1 MNKLNDSFTNTF
13 DSIKLSKE
21 KSNSLN
27 KKIIFAYKQKRKKMK
42 IIVSILAIASVLLVG
57 SGIAYANEIKEIV
70 SSIFTKSYTEKVDGN
85 DVQKIKLKYNGVK
98 EINYNADLK
107 EPTGGGIDSLKN
119 EPIDKDSYS
128 MYTYE
133 ELEKELGTKLLKND
147 LFKRD
152 KFILE
157 TLEKKDGK
165 IATISLY
172 MNNAFMYD
180 NKENKNVSIVN
191 FNILIK
197 TKYAERK
204 ENSELNHGNYTDETI
219 PKYKV
224 NQLNTIAYGI
234 EYGKRRRV
242 YMEYD
247 DVVYSFTLST
257 GADYRDKPDEEVQKI
272 LDAFH
277 Y

>member
-1 MNKLNDSFTNTF
+1 MNKL
-13 DSIKLSKE
+13 KE
-21 KSNSLN
+21 KYIDNISNIVLTDERNNYLRLETINRYKKRKRN
-27 KKIIFAYKQKRKKMK
+27 KKIIFSLIMMF
-42 IIVSILAIASVLLVG
+42 SILIIG
-57 SGIAYANEIKEIV
+57 TGITYAEEIKEIV
-70 SSIFTKSYTEKVDGN
+70 TSIFTKSYTEKVDGN

-107 EPTGGGIDSLKN
+107 EPTCSGIDSFKN

-133 ELEKELGTKLLKND
+133 ELEKELGIKLLKND
-147 LFKRD
+147 LFKKD
-152 KFILE
+152 KFILK
-157 TLEKKDGK
+157 TLEKNDGK

-172 MNNAFMYD
+172 MTNVFKYD
-180 NKENKNVSIVN
+180 NKENKNVSFVS

-224 NQLNTIAYGI
+224 GKLNTIAYGI

-247 DVVYSFTLST
+247 DVIYSFTLST

>member
-1 MNKLNDSFTNTF
+1 MNKL
-13 DSIKLSKE
+13 KE
-21 KSNSLN
+21 KYIDNISNIVLTDERNAYLRLETINRYKKRKRN
-27 KKIIFAYKQKRKKMK
+27 KKVIFSLIMMF
-42 IIVSILAIASVLLVG
+42 SILIIG
-57 SGIAYANEIKEIV
+57 TGIAYANEIKEIV

-107 EPTGGGIDSLKN
+107 EPTGSGIDSFKN

-133 ELEKELGTKLLKND
+133 ELEKKLGIKLLKND

-152 KFILE
+152 KFILK
-157 TLEKKDGK
+157 TLEKNDGK

-172 MNNAFMYD
+172 MTNVFKYD
-180 NKENKNVSIVN
+180 NKENKNVSFVS

-224 NQLNTIAYGI
+224 GKLNTIAYGI

-247 DVVYSFTLST
+247 DVIYSFTLST

>member
-57 SGIAYANEIKEIV
+57 SGIAYAYEIKEIV
-70 SSIFTKSYTEKVDGN
+70 SSIFTKSYTEKVDNN

-107 EPTGGGIDSLKN
+107 EPTGSGIDSFKN

-133 ELEKELGTKLLKND
+133 ELEKKLGIKLLKND

-152 KFILE
+152 KFILK
-157 TLEKKDGK
+157 TLEKNDGK
-165 IATISLY
+165 IATIGLY
-172 MNNAFMYD
+172 MTNVFKYD
-180 NKENKNVSIVN
+180 NKENKNVSFVS

-247 DVVYSFTLST
+247 DVIYSFTLST

>member
-1 MNKLNDSFTNTF
+1 MNKL
-13 DSIKLSKE
+13 KE
-21 KSNSLN
+21 KYIDNISNIVLTDERNAYLRLETINRYKKRKRN
-27 KKIIFAYKQKRKKMK
+27 KKIIFSLIMMF
-42 IIVSILAIASVLLVG
+42 SILIIG
-57 SGIAYANEIKEIV
+57 TGITYAEEIKEIV
-70 SSIFTKSYTEKVDGN
+70 TSIFTKSYTEKIDN
-85 DVQKIKLKYNGVK
+85 NEVQKIKLKYNGVK

-107 EPTGGGIDSLKN
+107 EPTGSGIDSFKN

-133 ELEKELGTKLLKND
+133 ELEKELGIKLLKND

-152 KFILE
+152 KFILK
-157 TLEKKDGK
+157 TLEKNDGK

-172 MNNAFMYD
+172 MTNVFKYD
-180 NKENKNVSIVN
+180 NKENKNVSFVS

-224 NQLNTIAYGI
+224 GKLNTIAYGI

-247 DVVYSFTLST
+247 DVIYSFTLSP
-257 GADYRDKPDEEVQKI
+257 GADYYNKSDEEVQKI

>member
-1 MNKLNDSFTNTF
+1 MNKL
-13 DSIKLSKE
+13 KE
-21 KSNSLN
+21 KYIDNISNIVLTDERN
-27 KKIIFAYKQKRKKMK
+27 DYLKLETINRYKKRKKKNK
-42 IIVSILAIASVLLVG
+42 IVFSLIMIFSILIIG
-57 SGIAYANEIKEIV
+57 TGIAYANEIKEIV

-98 EINYNADLK
+98 KINYNADLK
-107 EPTGGGIDSLKN
+107 EPTGSGIDSFKN

-133 ELEKELGTKLLKND
+133 ELEKELGIKLLRND

-152 KFILE
+152 KFILK
-157 TLEKKDGK
+157 TLEKKNGK
-165 IATISLY
+165 ISTIILY
-172 MNNAFMYD
+172 MTNVFKYD
-180 NKENKNVSIVN
+180 NKENKNVSFVS

-224 NQLNTIAYGI
+224 GKLNTIAYGI
-234 EYGKRRRV
+234 EYGRRRSV

-247 DVVYSFTLST
+247 DVLYSFTLSP
-257 GADYRDKPDEEVQKI
+257 GADYHNKPDEEVQKI
-272 LDAFH
+272 LDGFH

>member
-1 MNKLNDSFTNTF
+1 MNKINDCFNNTF
-13 DSIKLSKE
+13 DNIKLSE
-21 KSNSLN
+21 SQSNDLNQRIILGYKKRKRN
-27 KKIIFAYKQKRKKMK
+27 KKIIF
-42 IIVSILAIASVLLVG
+42 SILVITSMILVG
-57 SGIAYANEIKEIV
+57 TGITYAEEIKEIV
-70 SSIFTKSYTEKVDGN
+70 TSIFTKSYTEKIDN
-85 DVQKIKLKYNGVK
+85 NEVQKIKLKYNGVK

-107 EPTGGGIDSLKN
+107 ESTSSGIDSFNN

-133 ELEKELGTKLLKND
+133 ELEKKLGIKLLKND

-152 KFILE
+152 KFILK
-157 TLEKKDGK
+157 TLEKNDGK
-165 IATISLY
+165 IATIVLY
-172 MNNAFMYD
+172 MTNVFKYD
-180 NKENKNVSIVN
+180 NKENKNVSFVS

-234 EYGKRRRV
+234 EYGRRRSV

-247 DVVYSFTLST
+247 DVLYSFTLSP
-257 GADYRDKPDEEVQKI
+257 GADYHNKPDEEVQKI
-272 LDAFH
+272 LDGFH

>member
-1 MNKLNDSFTNTF
+1 MNKINDRFNNTF
-13 DSIKLSKE
+13 DNIKLSE
-21 KSNSLN
+21 SQSNDLNQRIILGYKKRKRN
-27 KKIIFAYKQKRKKMK
+27 KKIIF
-42 IIVSILAIASVLLVG
+42 SVLVITSMILFGTGVT
-57 SGIAYANEIKEIV
+57 YANEIKEIV
-70 SSIFTKSYTEKVDGN
+70 TSIFTKSYTEKVDDN

-98 EINYNADLK
+98 KINYEANLK
-107 EPTGGGIDSLKN
+107 EPIGGGIDSFNN

-133 ELEKELGTKLLKND
+133 ELEKELGIKLLRND

-152 KFILE
+152 KFILK
-157 TLEKKDGK
+157 TLEKRDGK

-172 MNNAFMYD
+172 MTNVFKYD
-180 NKENKNVSIVN
+180 NKENKNVSFVS

-224 NQLNTIAYGI
+224 GKLNTIAYGI

-247 DVVYSFTLST
+247 DVIYSFTLST

-272 LDAFH
+272 LDGFH

>member
-1 MNKLNDSFTNTF
+1 MNKINDCFNNTF
-13 DSIKLSKE
+13 DNIKLSKSQSYDLNQRIILGY
-21 KSNSLN
+21 KKRKRN
-27 KKIIFAYKQKRKKMK
+27 KKIIFSLIMMF
-42 IIVSILAIASVLLVG
+42 SILIIG
-57 SGIAYANEIKEIV
+57 TGITYAEEIKEIV
-70 SSIFTKSYTEKVDGN
+70 TSIFTKSYTEKVDGN

-98 EINYNADLK
+98 KINYNADLK
-107 EPTGGGIDSLKN
+107 EPTGSGIDSLNN

-133 ELEKELGTKLLKND
+133 ELEKELGIKLLRND

-152 KFILE
+152 KFILK
-157 TLEKKDGK
+157 TLEKKNGK
-165 IATISLY
+165 ISTISLY
-172 MNNAFMYD
+172 MTNVFKYD
-180 NKENKNVSIVN
+180 NKENKNASFVS

-197 TKYAERK
+197 TKYAESK

-224 NQLNTIAYGI
+224 GKLNTIAYGI

-242 YMEYD
+242 YMDYD
-247 DVVYSFTLST
+247 DVLYSFTLST

>member
-1 MNKLNDSFTNTF
+1 MNKINDRFNNTF
-13 DSIKLSKE
+13 DNIKLSKSQSYDLNQRIILGY
-21 KSNSLN
+21 KKRKRN
-27 KKIIFAYKQKRKKMK
+27 KKIIFSLIM
-42 IIVSILAIASVLLVG
+42 IFSILIIG
-57 SGIAYANEIKEIV
+57 TGITYAEEIKEIV

-107 EPTGGGIDSLKN
+107 EPTGSGIDSFKN

-133 ELEKELGTKLLKND
+133 ELEKELGIKILKND

-157 TLEKKDGK
+157 TLEKNDGK

-172 MNNAFMYD
+172 MTNVFKYD
-180 NKENKNVSIVN
+180 NKENKNVSFVS

-224 NQLNTIAYGI
+224 GKLNTIAYGI

-247 DVVYSFTLST
+247 DVIYSFTLST
-257 GADYRDKPDEEVQKI
+257 GADYHNKPDEEVQKI

>member
-1 MNKLNDSFTNTF
+1 MNKL
-13 DSIKLSKE
+13 KE
-21 KSNSLN
+21 KYIDNISNIVLTDERNAYLRLETINRYKKRKRN
-27 KKIIFAYKQKRKKMK
+27 KKIIFSLIMMF
-42 IIVSILAIASVLLVG
+42 SILIIG
-57 SGIAYANEIKEIV
+57 TGITYAEEIKEIV
-70 SSIFTKSYTEKVDGN
+70 TSIFTKSYTEKVDGN

-107 EPTGGGIDSLKN
+107 EPTGSGIDSFKN

-133 ELEKELGTKLLKND
+133 ELEKELGIKLLKND

-152 KFILE
+152 KFILK
-157 TLEKKDGK
+157 TLEKNDGK
-165 IATISLY
+165 LATIGLY
-172 MNNAFMYD
+172 MTNVFKYD
-180 NKENKNVSIVN
+180 NKENKNVSFVS

-224 NQLNTIAYGI
+224 GKLGTMAYGI
-234 EYGKRRRV
+234 EYGKRRSV

-247 DVVYSFTLST
+247 DVIYSFTLSP
-257 GADYRDKPDEEVQKI
+257 GADYYNKSDEEVQKI
-272 LDAFH
+272 LDGFH

>member
-1 MNKLNDSFTNTF
+1 MNKL
-13 DSIKLSKE
+13 KE
-21 KSNSLN
+21 KYIDNISNIVLTDERN
-27 KKIIFAYKQKRKKMK
+27 DYLKLETINRYKKRKKKNKIIFSLIM
-42 IIVSILAIASVLLVG
+42 IFSILIIG
-57 SGIAYANEIKEIV
+57 TGITYAEEIKEIV
-70 SSIFTKSYTEKVDGN
+70 TSIFTKSYTEKIDN
-85 DVQKIKLKYNGVK
+85 NEVQKIKLKYNSVK
-98 EINYNADLK
+98 KINYEADLK
-107 EPTGGGIDSLKN
+107 EPTGSGIDSLKN

-133 ELEKELGTKLLKND
+133 ELEKELGIKLLRND

-152 KFILE
+152 KFILK
-157 TLEKKDGK
+157 TLEKKNGK
-165 IATISLY
+165 ISTISLY
-172 MNNAFMYD
+172 MTNVFKYD
-180 NKENKNVSIVN
+180 NKENKNVSFVS

-224 NQLNTIAYGI
+224 GKLNTMAYGI

-242 YMEYD
+242 YMDYD
-247 DVVYSFTLST
+247 DVLYSFTLSP
-257 GADYRDKPDEEVQKI
+257 GADYHNKPDEEVQKI
-272 LDAFH
+272 LDGFH

>member
-1 MNKLNDSFTNTF
+1 MNKINDRFNNTF
-13 DSIKLSKE
+13 DNIKLSKSQSYDLNQRIILGY
-21 KSNSLN
+21 KKRKRN
-27 KKIIFAYKQKRKKMK
+27 KKIIFSLIMMF
-42 IIVSILAIASVLLVG
+42 SILIIG
-57 SGIAYANEIKEIV
+57 TGITYAEEIKEIV

-133 ELEKELGTKLLKND
+133 ELEKELGIKLLKND

-152 KFILE
+152 KFILK
-157 TLEKKDGK
+157 TLEKNDGK
-165 IATISLY
+165 IANISLY
-172 MNNAFMYD
+172 MTNVFKYD
-180 NKENKNVSIVN
+180 NKENKNVSFVS

-224 NQLNTIAYGI
+224 GKLNTIAYGI

-247 DVVYSFTLST
+247 DVIYSFTLST

>member
-1 MNKLNDSFTNTF
+1 MNKL
-13 DSIKLSKE
+13 KE
-21 KSNSLN
+21 KYIDNISNIVLTDERNAYLRLETINRYKKRKRN
-27 KKIIFAYKQKRKKMK
+27 KKIIFSLIMMF
-42 IIVSILAIASVLLVG
+42 SILIIG
-57 SGIAYANEIKEIV
+57 TGITYAEEIKEIV

-85 DVQKIKLKYNGVK
+85 EVQKIKLKYNGVK

-107 EPTGGGIDSLKN
+107 EPTGSGIDSFKN

-133 ELEKELGTKLLKND
+133 ELEKELGIKLLKND
-147 LFKRD
+147 LFKND
-152 KFILE
+152 KFILK
-157 TLEKKDGK
+157 TLEKNDGK
-165 IATISLY
+165 IATIGLY
-172 MNNAFMYD
+172 MINVFKYD
-180 NKENKNVSIVN
+180 NKENKNVSFVS

-224 NQLNTIAYGI
+224 GKLNTIAYGI

-242 YMEYD
+242 YMDYD
-247 DVVYSFTLST
+247 DVLYSFTLSP
-257 GADYRDKPDEEVQKI
+257 GADYHNKPDEEVQKI
-272 LDAFH
+272 LDGFH

>member
-1 MNKLNDSFTNTF
+1 M
-13 DSIKLSKE
+13 
-21 KSNSLN
+21 
-27 KKIIFAYKQKRKKMK
+27 
-42 IIVSILAIASVLLVG
+42 
-57 SGIAYANEIKEIV
+57 
-70 SSIFTKSYTEKVDGN
+70 
-85 DVQKIKLKYNGVK
+85 
-98 EINYNADLK
+98 K
-107 EPTGGGIDSLKN
+107 EPTGSGIDSLKN

-133 ELEKELGTKLLKND
+133 ELEKELGIKLLRND

-152 KFILE
+152 KFILK
-157 TLEKKDGK
+157 TLEKKNGK
-165 IATISLY
+165 ISTIILY
-172 MNNAFMYD
+172 MTNVFKYD
-180 NKENKNVSIVN
+180 NKENKNVSFVS

-197 TKYAERK
+197 TKYAESK

-224 NQLNTIAYGI
+224 GKLNTIAYGI

-247 DVVYSFTLST
+247 DVLYSFTLSP
-257 GADYRDKPDEEVQKI
+257 GADYHNKPDEEVQKI
-272 LDAFH
+272 LDGFH

>member
-1 MNKLNDSFTNTF
+1 MNKL
-13 DSIKLSKE
+13 KE
-21 KSNSLN
+21 KYIDNISNIVLTDERNAYLRLETINRYKKRKRN
-27 KKIIFAYKQKRKKMK
+27 KKIIFSLIMMF
-42 IIVSILAIASVLLVG
+42 SILIIG
-57 SGIAYANEIKEIV
+57 TGITYAEEIKEIV

-85 DVQKIKLKYNGVK
+85 EVQKIKLKYNGVK

-107 EPTGGGIDSLKN
+107 EPTGSGIDSFKN

-133 ELEKELGTKLLKND
+133 ELEKELGIKLLKND
-147 LFKRD
+147 LFKKD
-152 KFILE
+152 KFILK
-157 TLEKKDGK
+157 TLEKNDGK
-165 IATISLY
+165 IATIGLY
-172 MNNAFMYD
+172 MINVFKYD
-180 NKENKNVSIVN
+180 NKENKNVSFVS

-224 NQLNTIAYGI
+224 GKLNTIAYGI

-242 YMEYD
+242 YMDYD
-247 DVVYSFTLST
+247 DVLYSFTLSP
-257 GADYRDKPDEEVQKI
+257 GADYHNKPDEEVQKI
-272 LDAFH
+272 LDGFH

>member
-1 MNKLNDSFTNTF
+1 MNKL
-13 DSIKLSKE
+13 KE
-21 KSNSLN
+21 KYIDNISNIVLTDERNAYLRLETINRYKKRKRN
-27 KKIIFAYKQKRKKMK
+27 KKIIFSLIMMF
-42 IIVSILAIASVLLVG
+42 SILIIG
-57 SGIAYANEIKEIV
+57 TGITYAEEIKEIV
-70 SSIFTKSYTEKVDGN
+70 TSIFTKSYTEKVDGN

-107 EPTGGGIDSLKN
+107 EPTGSGIDSFKN

-133 ELEKELGTKLLKND
+133 ELEKELGIKLLKND

-152 KFILE
+152 KFILK
-157 TLEKKDGK
+157 TLEKNDGK
-165 IATISLY
+165 IAIISLY
-172 MNNAFMYD
+172 MTNVFKYD
-180 NKENKNVSIVN
+180 NKENKNVSFVS

-224 NQLNTIAYGI
+224 GKLNTIAYGI

-247 DVVYSFTLST
+247 DVIYSFTLST

>member
-1 MNKLNDSFTNTF
+1 MNKLNDRFNNTF
-13 DSIKLSKE
+13 DNIKLSKSQ
-21 KSNSLN
+21 SNDLNQKIILGYKKRKRN
-27 KKIIFAYKQKRKKMK
+27 KKIIF
-42 IIVSILAIASVLLVG
+42 SILVITSMILIG
-57 SGIAYANEIKEIV
+57 TGITYAEEIKEIV
-70 SSIFTKSYTEKVDGN
+70 TSIFTKSYTEKIDN
-85 DVQKIKLKYNGVK
+85 NEVQKIKLKYNGVK

-107 EPTGGGIDSLKN
+107 EPTGSGIDSLNN

-133 ELEKELGTKLLKND
+133 ELEKELGIKLLRND

-152 KFILE
+152 KFILK
-157 TLEKKDGK
+157 TLEKKNGK
-165 IATISLY
+165 ISTISLY
-172 MNNAFMYD
+172 MTNVFKYD
-180 NKENKNVSIVN
+180 NKENKNVSFVS

-224 NQLNTIAYGI
+224 GKLGTMAYGI
-234 EYGKRRRV
+234 EYGRRRSV

-247 DVVYSFTLST
+247 DVLYSFTLSP
-257 GADYRDKPDEEVQKI
+257 GADYHNKPDEEVQKI
-272 LDAFH
+272 LDGFH

>member
-1 MNKLNDSFTNTF
+1 MNKINDHFNNTF
-13 DSIKLSKE
+13 DNIKLSK
-21 KSNSLN
+21 SQSYDLN
-27 KKIIFAYKQKRKKMK
+27 QRIILGYKKRKKKNKIIFSLIMMF
-42 IIVSILAIASVLLVG
+42 SILIIG
-57 SGIAYANEIKEIV
+57 TGITYAEEIKEIV
-70 SSIFTKSYTEKVDGN
+70 TSIFTKSYTEKVDGN

-107 EPTGGGIDSLKN
+107 EPTGSGIDSFKN

-133 ELEKELGTKLLKND
+133 ELEKELGIKILKND

-157 TLEKKDGK
+157 TLEKKNGK
-165 IATISLY
+165 IATIGLY
-172 MNNAFMYD
+172 MTNVFKYD
-180 NKENKNVSIVN
+180 NKENKNVSFVS

-224 NQLNTIAYGI
+224 GKLGTIAYGI

-247 DVVYSFTLST
+247 DVIYSFTLST

>member
-27 KKIIFAYKQKRKKMK
+27 QKIIFAYKQKRKKMK

-57 SGIAYANEIKEIV
+57 SGIAYAYEIKEIV
-70 SSIFTKSYTEKVDGN
+70 SSIFTKSYTEKVDNN

-107 EPTGGGIDSLKN
+107 EPTGSGIDSFKN

-133 ELEKELGTKLLKND
+133 ELEKKLGIKLLKND

-152 KFILE
+152 KFILK
-157 TLEKKDGK
+157 TLEKNDGK
-165 IATISLY
+165 IATIGLY
-172 MNNAFMYD
+172 MTNVFKYD
-180 NKENKNVSIVN
+180 NKENKNVSFVS

-224 NQLNTIAYGI
+224 GKLGTIAYGI

-247 DVVYSFTLST
+247 DVIYSFTLSP

-272 LDAFH
+272 LDGFH

>member
-1 MNKLNDSFTNTF
+1 MNKINDRFNNTF
-13 DSIKLSKE
+13 DNIKLY
-21 KSNSLN
+21 KSQSYDLNQRIILGYKKRKRN
-27 KKIIFAYKQKRKKMK
+27 KKIIFSLIMMF
-42 IIVSILAIASVLLVG
+42 SILIIG
-57 SGIAYANEIKEIV
+57 TGITYAEEIKEIV
-70 SSIFTKSYTEKVDGN
+70 TSIFTKSYTEKIDN
-85 DVQKIKLKYNGVK
+85 NEVQKIKLKYNGVK

-107 EPTGGGIDSLKN
+107 EPTGSGIDSFKN

-133 ELEKELGTKLLKND
+133 ELEKELGIKLLKND
-147 LFKRD
+147 LFKKD
-152 KFILE
+152 KFILK
-157 TLEKKDGK
+157 TLEKNDGK

-172 MNNAFMYD
+172 MTNVFKYD
-180 NKENKNVSIVN
+180 NKENKNVSFVS

-224 NQLNTIAYGI
+224 GKLNTIAYGI

-247 DVVYSFTLST
+247 DVIYSFTLST

>member
-1 MNKLNDSFTNTF
+1 MNKINDRFNNTF
-13 DSIKLSKE
+13 DNIKLSKSQSYDLNQRIILGY
-21 KSNSLN
+21 KKRKRN
-27 KKIIFAYKQKRKKMK
+27 KKIIFSLIMMF
-42 IIVSILAIASVLLVG
+42 SILIIG
-57 SGIAYANEIKEIV
+57 TGITYAEEIKEIV
-70 SSIFTKSYTEKVDGN
+70 TSIFTKSYTEKVDGN

-107 EPTGGGIDSLKN
+107 EPTGSGIDSFKN

-133 ELEKELGTKLLKND
+133 ELEKELGIKLLKND
-147 LFKRD
+147 LFKKD
-152 KFILE
+152 KFILK
-157 TLEKKDGK
+157 TLEKNDGK

-172 MNNAFMYD
+172 MTNVFKYD
-180 NKENKNVSIVN
+180 NKENKNVSFVS

-224 NQLNTIAYGI
+224 GKLNTIAYGI

-247 DVVYSFTLST
+247 DVIYSFTLST

>member
-1 MNKLNDSFTNTF
+1 MNKL
-13 DSIKLSKE
+13 KE
-21 KSNSLN
+21 KYIDNISNIVLTDERN
-27 KKIIFAYKQKRKKMK
+27 DYLKLETINRYKKRKKKNK
-42 IIVSILAIASVLLVG
+42 IVFSLIMIFSILIIG
-57 SGIAYANEIKEIV
+57 TGITYAEEIKEIV
-70 SSIFTKSYTEKVDGN
+70 TSIFTKSYTEKIDN
-85 DVQKIKLKYNGVK
+85 NEVQKIKLKYNGVK

-107 EPTGGGIDSLKN
+107 EPTGSGIDSLKN

-133 ELEKELGTKLLKND
+133 ELEKELGIKLLRND

-152 KFILE
+152 KFILK
-157 TLEKKDGK
+157 TLEKKNGK
-165 IATISLY
+165 ISTIILY
-172 MNNAFMYD
+172 MTNVFKYD
-180 NKENKNVSIVN
+180 NKENKNVSFVS

-224 NQLNTIAYGI
+224 GKLNTIAYGI

-242 YMEYD
+242 YMDYD
-247 DVVYSFTLST
+247 DVLYSFTLSP
-257 GADYRDKPDEEVQKI
+257 GADYHNKPDEEVQKI
-272 LDAFH
+272 LDGFH

>member
-57 SGIAYANEIKEIV
+57 TGIAYANEIKEIV
-70 SSIFTKSYTEKVDGN
+70 TSIFTKSYTEKVDGN

-107 EPTGGGIDSLKN
+107 EPTGSGIDSFKN

-133 ELEKELGTKLLKND
+133 ELEKKLGIKLLKND

-152 KFILE
+152 KFILK
-157 TLEKKDGK
+157 TLEKNDGK
-165 IATISLY
+165 IATIGLY
-172 MNNAFMYD
+172 MTNVFKYD
-180 NKENKNVSIVN
+180 NKENKNVSFVS

-247 DVVYSFTLST
+247 DVIYSFTLST

>member
-1 MNKLNDSFTNTF
+1 MNKINDRFNNTF
-13 DSIKLSKE
+13 DNIKLSK
-21 KSNSLN
+21 SQSYDLN
-27 KKIIFAYKQKRKKMK
+27 QKIILGYKKRKKKNKIIFSLIMMF
-42 IIVSILAIASVLLVG
+42 SILIIG
-57 SGIAYANEIKEIV
+57 TGITYAEEIKEIV
-70 SSIFTKSYTEKVDGN
+70 TSIFTKSYTEKVDGN

-107 EPTGGGIDSLKN
+107 EPTGSGIDSFKN

-133 ELEKELGTKLLKND
+133 ELEKELGIKLLKND
-147 LFKRD
+147 LFKKD
-152 KFILE
+152 KFILK
-157 TLEKKDGK
+157 TLEKNDGK

-172 MNNAFMYD
+172 MTNVFKYD
-180 NKENKNVSIVN
+180 NKENKNVSFVS

-224 NQLNTIAYGI
+224 GKLNTIAYGI

-247 DVVYSFTLST
+247 DVIYSFTLSP
-257 GADYRDKPDEEVQKI
+257 GADYYNKSDEEVQKI

>member
-1 MNKLNDSFTNTF
+1 MNKL
-13 DSIKLSKE
+13 KE
-21 KSNSLN
+21 KYIDNISNIVLTDERNAYLRLETINRYKKRKN
-27 KKIIFAYKQKRKKMK
+27 KNKIIFSLIMMF
-42 IIVSILAIASVLLVG
+42 SILIIG
-57 SGIAYANEIKEIV
+57 TGITYAEEIKEIV

-157 TLEKKDGK
+157 TLEKKNGK

-224 NQLNTIAYGI
+224 GKLNTIAYGI

-247 DVVYSFTLST
+247 DVIYSFTLSP
-257 GADYRDKPDEEVQKI
+257 GADYYNKSDEEVQKI

>member
-1 MNKLNDSFTNTF
+1 MNKL
-13 DSIKLSKE
+13 KE
-21 KSNSLN
+21 KYIDNISNIVLTDERNAYLRLETINRYKKRKN
-27 KKIIFAYKQKRKKMK
+27 KNKIIFSLIMMF
-42 IIVSILAIASVLLVG
+42 SILIIG
-57 SGIAYANEIKEIV
+57 TGITYAEEIKEIV

-107 EPTGGGIDSLKN
+107 EPTGSGIDSLKN

-152 KFILE
+152 KFILK
-157 TLEKKDGK
+157 TLEKKNGK
-165 IATISLY
+165 IATICLY
-172 MNNAFMYD
+172 MTNVFKYD
-180 NKENKNVSIVN
+180 NKENKNVSFVS

-224 NQLNTIAYGI
+224 GKLNTMAYGI
-234 EYGKRRRV
+234 EYGKRRSV

-247 DVVYSFTLST
+247 DVLYSFTLNP
-257 GADYRDKPDEEVQKI
+257 GADYYNKPDEEVQKI
-272 LDAFH
+272 LDGFH

>member
-1 MNKLNDSFTNTF
+1 MNKINDCFNNTF
-13 DSIKLSKE
+13 DNIKLSKSQSYDLNQRIILGY
-21 KSNSLN
+21 KKRKKN
-27 KKIIFAYKQKRKKMK
+27 KKIIFSLIMMF
-42 IIVSILAIASVLLVG
+42 SILIIG
-57 SGIAYANEIKEIV
+57 TGITYAEEVKEIV
-70 SSIFTKSYTEKVDGN
+70 TSIFTKSYTQKVDGN

-107 EPTGGGIDSLKN
+107 EPTGSGIDSFKN

-242 YMEYD
+242 YMDYD
-247 DVVYSFTLST
+247 DVLYSFTLSP
-257 GADYRDKPDEEVQKI
+257 GADYHNKPDEEVQKI
-272 LDAFH
+272 LDGFH

>member
-57 SGIAYANEIKEIV
+57 TGIAYANEIKEIV

-107 EPTGGGIDSLKN
+107 EPTGSGIDSFKN

-133 ELEKELGTKLLKND
+133 ELEKKLGIKLLKND

-152 KFILE
+152 KFILK
-157 TLEKKDGK
+157 TLEKNDGK
-165 IATISLY
+165 IATIGLY
-172 MNNAFMYD
+172 MTNVFKYD
-180 NKENKNVSIVN
+180 NKENKNVSFVS

-197 TKYAERK
+197 TKYAETK

-247 DVVYSFTLST
+247 DVIYSFTLST

>member
-1 MNKLNDSFTNTF
+1 MMF
-13 DSIKLSKE
+13 
-21 KSNSLN
+21 
-27 KKIIFAYKQKRKKMK
+27 
-42 IIVSILAIASVLLVG
+42 SILIIG
-57 SGIAYANEIKEIV
+57 TGITYAEEIKEIV
-70 SSIFTKSYTEKVDGN
+70 TSIFTKSYTEKVDGN

-107 EPTGGGIDSLKN
+107 EPTGSGIDSFKN

-133 ELEKELGTKLLKND
+133 ELEKELGIKLLKND

-152 KFILE
+152 KFILK
-157 TLEKKDGK
+157 TLEKNDGK

-172 MNNAFMYD
+172 MTNVFKYD
-180 NKENKNVSIVN
+180 NKENKNVSFVS

-224 NQLNTIAYGI
+224 GKLNTIAYGI

-247 DVVYSFTLST
+247 DVIYSFTLSP
-257 GADYRDKPDEEVQKI
+257 GADYYNKSDEEVQKI

>member
-57 SGIAYANEIKEIV
+57 TGIAYANEIKEIV
-70 SSIFTKSYTEKVDGN
+70 TSIFTKSYTEKVDGN
-85 DVQKIKLKYNGVK
+85 DVQKIKLKYSGVK

-107 EPTGGGIDSLKN
+107 EPTGSGIDSFKN

-133 ELEKELGTKLLKND
+133 ELEKKLGIKLLKND

-152 KFILE
+152 KFILK
-157 TLEKKDGK
+157 TLEKNDGK
-165 IATISLY
+165 IATIGLY
-172 MNNAFMYD
+172 MTNVFKYD
-180 NKENKNVSIVN
+180 NKENKNVSFVS

-247 DVVYSFTLST
+247 DVIYSFTLST

>member
-1 MNKLNDSFTNTF
+1 MNKL
-13 DSIKLSKE
+13 KE
-21 KSNSLN
+21 KYIDNISNIVLTDERNNYLRLETINRYKKRKRN
-27 KKIIFAYKQKRKKMK
+27 KKIIFSLIMMF
-42 IIVSILAIASVLLVG
+42 SILIIG
-57 SGIAYANEIKEIV
+57 TGITYAEEIKEIV
-70 SSIFTKSYTEKVDGN
+70 TSIFTKSYTEKIDN
-85 DVQKIKLKYNGVK
+85 NEVQKIKLKYNGVK

-107 EPTGGGIDSLKN
+107 EPTGSGIDSFKN

-133 ELEKELGTKLLKND
+133 ELEKELGIKLLKND

-152 KFILE
+152 KFILK
-157 TLEKKDGK
+157 TLEKNDGK

-172 MNNAFMYD
+172 MTNVFKYD
-180 NKENKNVSIVN
+180 NKENKNVSFVS

-224 NQLNTIAYGI
+224 GKLNTIAYGI

-247 DVVYSFTLST
+247 DVIYSFTLSP
-257 GADYRDKPDEEVQKI
+257 GADYYNKSDEEVQKI

>member
-1 MNKLNDSFTNTF
+1 MNKINDCFNNTF
-13 DSIKLSKE
+13 DNIKLSKSQSYDLNQRIILGY
-21 KSNSLN
+21 KKRKKN
-27 KKIIFAYKQKRKKMK
+27 KKIIFSLIMMF
-42 IIVSILAIASVLLVG
+42 SILIIG
-57 SGIAYANEIKEIV
+57 TGITYAEEVKEIV
-70 SSIFTKSYTEKVDGN
+70 TSIFTKSYTEKVDGN

-107 EPTGGGIDSLKN
+107 EPTGSGIDSFKN

-242 YMEYD
+242 YMDYD
-247 DVVYSFTLST
+247 DVLYSFTLSP
-257 GADYRDKPDEEVQKI
+257 GADYHNKPDEEVQKI
-272 LDAFH
+272 LDGFH

>member
-1 MNKLNDSFTNTF
+1 M
-13 DSIKLSKE
+13 KE
-21 KSNSLN
+21 KYIDNISNIVLTDERN
-27 KKIIFAYKQKRKKMK
+27 DYLKLETINRYKKRKKKNK
-42 IIVSILAIASVLLVG
+42 IVFSLIMIFSILIIG
-57 SGIAYANEIKEIV
+57 TGIAYANEIKEIV

-98 EINYNADLK
+98 KINYNADLK
-107 EPTGGGIDSLKN
+107 EPTGSGIDSFKN

-133 ELEKELGTKLLKND
+133 ELEKELGIKLLRND

-152 KFILE
+152 KFILK
-157 TLEKKDGK
+157 TLEKKNGK
-165 IATISLY
+165 ISTIILY
-172 MNNAFMYD
+172 MTNVFKYD
-180 NKENKNVSIVN
+180 NKENKNVSFVS

-224 NQLNTIAYGI
+224 GKLNTIAYGI
-234 EYGKRRRV
+234 EYGRRRSV

-247 DVVYSFTLST
+247 DVLYSFTLSP
-257 GADYRDKPDEEVQKI
+257 GADYHNKPDEEVQKI
-272 LDAFH
+272 LDGFH
-277 Y
+277 YWEV

>member
-1 MNKLNDSFTNTF
+1 MNKINDCFNNTF
-13 DSIKLSKE
+13 DNIKLSKSQSYDLNQRIILGY
-21 KSNSLN
+21 KKRKRN
-27 KKIIFAYKQKRKKMK
+27 KKIIFSLIMMF
-42 IIVSILAIASVLLVG
+42 SILIIG
-57 SGIAYANEIKEIV
+57 TGIAYANEIKEIV
-70 SSIFTKSYTEKVDGN
+70 TSIFTKSYTEKVDGN

-107 EPTGGGIDSLKN
+107 EPTGSGIDSLNN

-133 ELEKELGTKLLKND
+133 ELEKELGIKLLRND

-152 KFILE
+152 KFILK
-157 TLEKKDGK
+157 TLEKKNGK
-165 IATISLY
+165 ISTISLY
-172 MNNAFMYD
+172 MTNVFKYD
-180 NKENKNVSIVN
+180 NKENKNVSFVS

-197 TKYAERK
+197 TKYAESK

-224 NQLNTIAYGI
+224 GKLNTIAYGI

-247 DVVYSFTLST
+247 DVIYSFTLSP
-257 GADYRDKPDEEVQKI
+257 GADYYNKSDEEVQKI

>member
-1 MNKLNDSFTNTF
+1 MNKINDRFNNTF
-13 DSIKLSKE
+13 DNIKLSKSQ
-21 KSNSLN
+21 SNDLNQKIILGYKKRKRN
-27 KKIIFAYKQKRKKMK
+27 KKIIF
-42 IIVSILAIASVLLVG
+42 SVLVITSMILVG
-57 SGIAYANEIKEIV
+57 TGVTYANEIKEIV
-70 SSIFTKSYTEKVDGN
+70 TSIFTKSYTEKVDDN

-98 EINYNADLK
+98 KINYEANLK
-107 EPTGGGIDSLKN
+107 EPIGGGINSLNN

-128 MYTYE
+128 MYIYE
-133 ELEKELGTKLLKND
+133 ELEKELGIKLLRND

-157 TLEKKDGK
+157 TLEKRDGK

-172 MNNAFMYD
+172 MTNVFKYD
-180 NKENKNVSIVN
+180 NKKNKNVSFVS

-224 NQLNTIAYGI
+224 GKLNTIAYGI
-234 EYGKRRRV
+234 EYGKRRSV

-247 DVVYSFTLST
+247 DVLYSFTLST
-257 GADYRDKPDEEVQKI
+257 GADYRDKSDEEVQKI
-272 LDAFH
+272 LDGFH